1 MHYEFQ
7 SWCQNE
13 TNWVFVKVR
22 DHVYC
27 PSIQYKQSIED
38 KNSSDEMS
46 SNSSVLIQTK
56 MLSDYSNEMKGKIYY
71 NLICTIY
78 YRWKLHAK

>member
-1 MHYEFQ
+1 M
-7 SWCQNE
+7 
-13 TNWVFVKVR
+13 R

-27 PSIQYKQSIED
+27 PSIQYKQSIKD
-38 KNSSDEMS
+38 KNSTHAMS

-71 NLICTIY
+71 NKFVQYTTVEASCEMKEEQAFAFS
-78 YRWKLHAK
+78 W